1 MKFAAKAS
9 LKYQVLFVI
18 GIIAISFSSIFIR
31 WSDAEA
37 PVIGMY
43 RLFLTNLIMLPFVWR
58 ARKEMFSLTGRQWGW
73 LLLSGTLLGLHF
85 LFWIGSLSYTT
96 VASSTVILT
105 LEPILVVT
113 ASYFLFGTRINRT
126 MVLGIGLA
134 LVGSI
139 VIGAGDF
146 QVSGS
151 ALHGDLLSL
160 LGTFAVAA
168 HMLAGK
174 QILQSMSA
182 FVYNFWVFFTA
193 ASLLAVY
200 NLAQGYAFTG
210 YSPKEWGVFLLLAVV
225 PTLFGHYLFNWLMQ
239 YMSASAV
246 SMAVLGEPVFASLL
260 AWLLLKESLSGLQL
274 GAGAVILAGVWLFIA
289 NNKEEAKSAPKPERY
304 RKSA

>member
-1 MKFAAKAS
+1 MNSTTKAS
-9 LKYQVLFVI
+9 LKYQILFVI

-37 PVIGMY
+37 SVIGMY
-43 RLFLTNLIMLPFVWR
+43 RLFLTNLIMLPLVWKS
-58 ARKEMFSLTGRQWGW
+58 RKEMFSLTGRQWGW

-105 LEPILVVT
+105 LEPILVVI

-126 MVLGIGLA
+126 MMLGIGLA

-160 LGTFAVAA
+160 LGTVAVAA

-200 NLAQGYAFTG
+200 NLVQGYAFTG
-210 YSPKEWGVFLLLAVV
+210 YSSKEWGVFLLLAVV

-246 SMAVLGEPVFASLL
+246 SMAVLGEPVVASLL
-260 AWLLLKESLSGLQL
+260 AWSLLKESLSGLQL

-289 NNKEEAKSAPKPERY
+289 NNKEVPKPAAEPERR

>member
-1 MKFAAKAS
+1 MNSTARAS
-9 LKYQVLFVI
+9 LKYQILFII

-37 PVIGMY
+37 SVIGMY
-43 RLFLTNLIMLPFVWR
+43 RLFLTNLIMLPLVWKS
-58 ARKEMFSLTGRQWGW
+58 RKEMFSLTGRQWGW

-105 LEPILVVT
+105 LEPILVVS

-126 MVLGIGLA
+126 MMLGIGLA

-200 NLAQGYAFTG
+200 NLVQGYSFTG
-210 YSPKEWGVFLLLAVV
+210 YSSKEWGVFLLLAVV

-246 SMAVLGEPVFASLL
+246 SMAVLGEPVVASLL
-260 AWLLLKESLSGLQL
+260 AWLLLKESLSELQL

-289 NNKEEAKSAPKPERY
+289 NNKEVPKPAAEPERR

>member
-1 MKFAAKAS
+1 MNSTTRAS
-9 LKYQVLFVI
+9 LKYQILFII

-37 PVIGMY
+37 SVIGMY
-43 RLFLTNLIMLPFVWR
+43 RLFLTNLIMLPLVWKS
-58 ARKEMFSLTGRQWGW
+58 RKEMFSLTGRQWGW

-105 LEPILVVT
+105 LEPILVVS
-113 ASYFLFGTRINRT
+113 ASYFLFGTRINRS
-126 MVLGIGLA
+126 MMLGIGLA

-200 NLAQGYAFTG
+200 NLVQGYSFTG
-210 YSPKEWGVFLLLAVV
+210 YSSKEWGVFLLLAVV

-246 SMAVLGEPVFASLL
+246 SMAVLGEPVVASLL

-289 NNKEEAKSAPKPERY
+289 NNKEVPKPAAEPERR

>member
-1 MKFAAKAS
+1 MNSTARAS
-9 LKYQVLFVI
+9 LKYQILFII

-37 PVIGMY
+37 SVIGMY
-43 RLFLTNLIMLPFVWR
+43 RLFLTNLIMLPLVWKS
-58 ARKEMFSLTGRQWGW
+58 RKEMFSLTGRQWGW

-105 LEPILVVT
+105 LEPILVVSS
-113 ASYFLFGTRINRT
+113 SYFLFGTRINRT
-126 MVLGIGLA
+126 MMLGIGLA

-151 ALHGDLLSL
+151 AVHGDLLSL

-200 NLAQGYAFTG
+200 NLVQGYSFTG
-210 YSPKEWGVFLLLAVV
+210 YSSKEWGVFLLLAVV

-246 SMAVLGEPVFASLL
+246 SMAVLGEPVVASLL

-289 NNKEEAKSAPKPERY
+289 NNKEVPKPAAEPERR

>member
-1 MKFAAKAS
+1 MNSTTKAS
-9 LKYQVLFVI
+9 LKYQILFVI

-37 PVIGMY
+37 SVIGMY
-43 RLFLTNLIMLPFVWR
+43 RLFLTNLIMLPLVWKS
-58 ARKEMFSLTGRQWGW
+58 RKEMFSLTGRQWGW

-105 LEPILVVT
+105 LEPILVVI

-126 MVLGIGLA
+126 MMLGIGLA

-160 LGTFAVAA
+160 LGTVAVAA

-200 NLAQGYAFTG
+200 NLVQGYAFTG
-210 YSPKEWGVFLLLAVV
+210 YSSKEWAVFLLLAVV

-246 SMAVLGEPVFASLL
+246 SMAVLGEPVVASLL

-289 NNKEEAKSAPKPERY
+289 NNKEVPKPAAEPERR

>member
-1 MKFAAKAS
+1 MNSTARAS
-9 LKYQVLFVI
+9 LKYQILFII

-37 PVIGMY
+37 SVIGMY
-43 RLFLTNLIMLPFVWR
+43 RLFLTNLIMLPLVWKS
-58 ARKEMFSLTGRQWGW
+58 RKEMFSLTGRQWGW

-105 LEPILVVT
+105 LEPILVVS

-126 MVLGIGLA
+126 MMLGIGLA

-200 NLAQGYAFTG
+200 NLVQGYSFTG
-210 YSPKEWGVFLLLAVV
+210 YSSKEWGVFLLLAVV

-246 SMAVLGEPVFASLL
+246 SMAVLGEPVVASLL

-289 NNKEEAKSAPKPERY
+289 NNKEVPKPAAEPERR

>member
-1 MKFAAKAS
+1 MNSTARAS
-9 LKYQVLFVI
+9 LKYQILFII

-37 PVIGMY
+37 SVIGMY
-43 RLFLTNLIMLPFVWR
+43 RLFLTNLIMLPLVWKS
-58 ARKEMFSLTGRQWGW
+58 RKEMFSLTGRQWGW

-105 LEPILVVT
+105 LEPILVVS

-126 MVLGIGLA
+126 MMFGIGLA

-200 NLAQGYAFTG
+200 NLVQGYSFTG
-210 YSPKEWGVFLLLAVV
+210 YSSKEWGVFLLLAVV

-246 SMAVLGEPVFASLL
+246 SMAVLGEPVVASLL

-289 NNKEEAKSAPKPERY
+289 NNKEVPKPAAEPERR

>member
-1 MKFAAKAS
+1 M
-9 LKYQVLFVI
+9 
-18 GIIAISFSSIFIR
+18 
-31 WSDAEA
+31 
-37 PVIGMY
+37 IGMY
-43 RLFLTNLIMLPFVWR
+43 RLFLTNLIMLPLVWKS
-58 ARKEMFSLTGRQWGW
+58 RKEMFSLTGRQWGW

-105 LEPILVVT
+105 LEPILVVS

-126 MVLGIGLA
+126 MMLGIGLA

-200 NLAQGYAFTG
+200 NLVQGYSFTG
-210 YSPKEWGVFLLLAVV
+210 YSSKEWGVFLLLAVV

-246 SMAVLGEPVFASLL
+246 SMAVLGEPVVASLL

-289 NNKEEAKSAPKPERY
+289 NNKEVPKPAAEPERR